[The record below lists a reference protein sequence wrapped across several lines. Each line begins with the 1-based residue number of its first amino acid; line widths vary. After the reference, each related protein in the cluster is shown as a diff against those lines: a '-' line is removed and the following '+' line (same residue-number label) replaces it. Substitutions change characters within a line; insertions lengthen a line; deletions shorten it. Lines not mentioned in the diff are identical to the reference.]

1 MAVLVECVCHR
12 IQSLKNR
19 KCGHCGC
26 DLAKFKKAKERAVYW
41 ISFRLPGGKQRRER
55 IGYSIEEA
63 RDADGK
69 RRVQKREKR
78 IFDILPEATM
88 TFSELTKWY
97 IEARTDEGLRSFS
110 DIKTDL
116 ANFNAM
122 HGDRVVQDLRLED
135 LEQYQ
140 RARLK
145 AGRAPATIDQ
155 ELTNVKTMMTRAL
168 KNRKI
173 GIHVLDP
180 FLHVKKLMK
189 AGANI
194 RSRVMG
200 LGEHERILRVAP
212 AHLRAIL
219 IVALNTGMRR
229 GEILELRWSWVDRE
243 KGFIRLPAASVKEGR
258 PKSIPINRHV
268 ARVLQ
273 DLGRVRI
280 LGRDEVFLYRGRPVK
295 GIRRSLE
302 ASCKRAGIAFGR
314 KVTGGITFHDIR
326 RTVKSMMVEAGVDPA
341 LRNALLGHAQV
352 GMDARY
358 IHPSDEALRRAMD
371 LYTAFLDGTQG
382 VKNANVE

>member
-12 IQSLKNR
+12 IQSLKNQ
-19 KCGHCGC
+19 KCGRCGC
-26 DLAKFKKAKERAVYW
+26 DLVKLKKAKERAVYW

-97 IEARTDEGLRSFS
+97 IEARADEGLRSFS

-155 ELTNVKTMMTRAL
+155 ELVNVKGMMNRAL
-168 KNRKI
+168 KNKKI

-180 FLHVKKLMK
+180 FVHVKRLLK
-189 AGANI
+189 AGANA
-194 RSRVMG
+194 RDRV
-200 LGEHERILRVAP
+200 LALDEYEKLLRGAP
-212 AHLRAIL
+212 ANLGAIL
-219 IVALNTGMRR
+219 VVAMNTGMRR
-229 GEILELRWSWVDRE
+229 GEILGLRWPWVDRE
-243 KGFIRLPAASVKEGR
+243 RGFIRLPASFVKEGR

-280 LGRDEVFLYRGRPVK
+280 LGRDEVFLYRGRPMK

-302 ASCKRAGIAFGR
+302 TACKAAGVAFGR
-314 KVTGGITFHDIR
+314 GSGGITFHDIR
-326 RTVKSMMVEAGVDPA
+326 RTVKSLMAEAGVDPA
-341 LRNALLGHAQV
+341 LRNALLGHAQA

-371 LYTAFLDGTQG
+371 LYTAFLDGTLG
-382 VKNANVE
+382 EKNVNVE